1 MEGQKQNE
9 PLWLPRGSVRAII
22 VLGALFVVA
31 FPVMIFVFRATD
43 IPQGVKEIILF
54 LAGGLIGL
62 LKDYITQRSGEP
74 PVSQ

>member
-1 MEGQKQNE
+1 MSNE

-22 VLGALFVVA
+22 VLGALFIVG
-31 FPVMIFVFRATD
+31 FPVLIFVFRSAD

-62 LKDYITQRSGEP
+62 MKDYIVQRADEP
-74 PVSQ
+74 PKSSSTGQ